1 MANNQVSKKRRAGKG
16 RRSLAKHL
24 RRFNPDH
31 LALPQEE
38 IRRLA
43 MHSTTGYRIEPFVGQ
58 MVRVM
63 DNLKAGRIRK
73 VAALTASKRDKS
85 RATLIAAISNA
96 AREGNTMAAHETAF
110 LAALYAYENSL
121 DHLRAFMRYLNNL
134 RETNPRS
141 RRAGSKL
148 R

>member
-1 MANNQVSKKRRAGKG
+1 MANNQVRKNRPAGKG

-24 RRFNPDH
+24 RRFDPDH

-38 IRRLA
+38 IRRLV
-43 MHSTTGYRIEPFVGQ
+43 MRSTIRYRIEPFVKQ

-63 DNLKAGRIRK
+63 DNLKAGKIRR
-73 VAALTASKRDKS
+73 VATLSVSRRDKS

-96 AREGNTMAAHETAF
+96 AREGRAMAAHETAF
-110 LAALYAYENSL
+110 MAALYAYENSL
-121 DHLRAFMRYLNNL
+121 DHFRAFLGYLDGF
-134 RETNPRS
+134 RNPPS
-141 RRAGSKL
+141 RRKRASSKL

>member
-1 MANNQVSKKRRAGKG
+1 MPNNQVRKKLPAGKG
-16 RRSLAKHL
+16 RRSLARHL
-24 RRFNPDH
+24 RKFDPDH

-38 IRRLA
+38 IRRLVVR
-43 MHSTTGYRIEPFVGQ
+43 STIRYKIEPFVKQ

-63 DNLKAGRIRK
+63 DNLKAGRIRR
-73 VAALTASKRDKS
+73 VARLTISRRDQS

-121 DHLRAFMRYLNNL
+121 DHLRAFVGYLDDI
-134 RETNPRS
+134 RRPRS
-141 RRAGSKL
+141 RRKRATAKP